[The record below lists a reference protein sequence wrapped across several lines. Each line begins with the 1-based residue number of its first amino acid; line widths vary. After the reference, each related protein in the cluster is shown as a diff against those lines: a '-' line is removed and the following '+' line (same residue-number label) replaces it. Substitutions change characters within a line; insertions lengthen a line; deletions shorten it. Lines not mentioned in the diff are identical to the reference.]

1 MGRAASEYLNWIN
14 SAGGPLVLLQESLLP
29 HWSGDDDSDY
39 DRACRIDD
47 YLGLIGVGPGEALV
61 LGEEPFRTCWLQ
73 LPEMSGGTIVRW
85 VFAPSE
91 AAVLRSLSEVQGI
104 VWSETNLVLNITTKL
119 LLFDAVCPGSDP
131 DCLGTGCLIVINL
144 EPGEY
149 SIETARFQ
157 PDKETS
163 LILHRMRPM
172 AVE

>member
-14 SAGGPLVLLQESLLP
+14 SAGGPLVLLQESLLS

-47 YLGLIGVGPGEALV
+47 HLGLISVGPGEALV
-61 LGEEPFRTCWLQ
+61 LGDEPFQTSWLQ
-73 LPEMSGGTIVRW
+73 LPEVPGGTIVRW
-85 VFAPSE
+85 EYAPSK

-104 VWSETNLVLNITTKL
+104 VWSETNLVLNITSQKL
-119 LLFDAVCPGSDP
+119 MLFDAACPGSHP
-131 DCLGTGCLIVINL
+131 DCMETGCLLVINL

-149 SIETARFQ
+149 SIKTGRFQ

-163 LILHRMRPM
+163 LILHRLDPM
-172 AVE
+172 